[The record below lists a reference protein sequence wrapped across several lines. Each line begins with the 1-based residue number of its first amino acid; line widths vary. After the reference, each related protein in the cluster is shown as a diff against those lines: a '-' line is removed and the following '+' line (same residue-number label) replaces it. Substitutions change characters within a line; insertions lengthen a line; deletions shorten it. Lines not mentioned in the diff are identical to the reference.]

1 MKNFILS
8 LVLVVL
14 SFNSYGFSQN
24 ENDSSNKPY
33 FQLQSIH
40 LDFTSLIFIN
50 DISISSDFE
59 IYKTYLQSFGIQT
72 GYSYFQAGSVGGSE
86 YGSPFQDINILA
98 YSSIGY
104 DKLITTQLII
114 GYTYRISSI
123 SYFEEYP
130 VGGIKYGVSFNL
142 NLDKSIKIYIKYSA
156 FSSYANFGMS
166 AIGLG
171 LSVGWAK

>member
-14 SFNSYGFSQN
+14 SFYTYGFSQN
-24 ENDSSNKPY
+24 EKDSSNKPY

-40 LDFTSLIFIN
+40 LDITSLIFIN
-50 DISISSDFE
+50 DFSISSDFE

-72 GYSYFQAGSVGGSE
+72 GYSYFLAGSVGGSE
-86 YGSPFQDINILA
+86 YGSPFQDINLLA

-114 GYTYRISSI
+114 GYTYRMSSK
-123 SYFEEYP
+123 SYAEEYP
-130 VGGIKYGVSFNL
+130 VSGLKYGVCFNL
-142 NLDKSIKIYIKYSA
+142 NLDKNFKIYIKYSA
-156 FSSYANFGMS
+156 FSSSANFGMS

-171 LSVGWAK
+171 LSMGWSK